1 MHEADPNDSCVASEE
16 ADEPLVTSMRIL
28 QDTITTTGSSTG
40 TSARQSNGVHL
51 GTTGILVISGGCLA
65 LLLLVIAFVYV
76 RPSKCKSPAEADAEE
91 EAVAYVPP
99 SGETTT
105 SHYTQSFQSPVHH
118 QDPALAQ
125 TEAKSRALSFASSG
139 SESHLPEEPRPR
151 APTDN
156 GSFHASLSECPRLST
171 TSTVPELARE
181 SQDST
186 DDDDDLEISI

>member
-1 MHEADPNDSCVASEE
+1 
-16 ADEPLVTSMRIL
+16 MRIL

-65 LLLLVIAFVYV
+65 LLLLVLAFMYV
-76 RPSKCKSPAEADAEE
+76 RPSKCKSPAETDAEG
-91 EAVAYVPP
+91 EAVADIPP
-99 SGETTT
+99 PGDTTT
-105 SHYTQSFQSPVHH
+105 SHYTQSFQSPAHY

-125 TEAKSRALSFASSG
+125 AEAKSRALSFTSSG
-139 SESHLPEEPRPR
+139 PDPQLPEEPRPR
-151 APTDN
+151 VATDN

-181 SQDST
+181 SQDSG